1 MVRIFPRKQ
10 FQSNQVAPPLNAI
23 LGPFLMT
30 FGYLKKFT
38 FRKPSSSGFSAKI
51 SVVVQ
56 NFKISTFIIYMHGNI
71 VEFFSKNIIFDRK
84 IYFCEKQLLTC
95 LALKTRW
102 SITKE
107 KEKQTTYFLNTF
119 GACNSALKFTDT
131 ITIKIQYCGC
141 VCVHYGLAIT
151 SSVRNAKVTFKSQ
164 PFCREKPL

>member
-30 FGYLKKFT
+30 FGYLKDFT

-56 NFKISTFIIYMHGNI
+56 NFKISTFIYLYAWQHSG
-71 VEFFSKNIIFDRK
+71 VFFSKNIIFDRK

-107 KEKQTTYFLNTF
+107 KKKQTTYFLNTF

-141 VCVHYGLAIT
+141 VYIMVWL
-151 SSVRNAKVTFKSQ
+151 
-164 PFCREKPL
+164 

>member
-30 FGYLKKFT
+30 FGYLKDFT

-71 VEFFSKNIIFDRK
+71 VEFFSQKTLFLTEKFIF
-84 IYFCEKQLLTC
+84 
-95 LALKTRW
+95 
-102 SITKE
+102 
-107 KEKQTTYFLNTF
+107 
-119 GACNSALKFTDT
+119 
-131 ITIKIQYCGC
+131 
-141 VCVHYGLAIT
+141 
-151 SSVRNAKVTFKSQ
+151 VRNS
-164 PFCREKPL
+164 C

>member
-84 IYFCEKQLLTC
+84 IYFCEK
-95 LALKTRW
+95 
-102 SITKE
+102 
-107 KEKQTTYFLNTF
+107 
-119 GACNSALKFTDT
+119 
-131 ITIKIQYCGC
+131 
-141 VCVHYGLAIT
+141 
-151 SSVRNAKVTFKSQ
+151 
-164 PFCREKPL
+164 